1 MIKADIVNKVA
12 EVSEISRVKAAQAVD
27 TVIEGL
33 RNALA
38 RGQRI
43 ELRGFGVFQVK
54 QRKEG
59 HRAQPEDGRGGE
71 DPARK
76 HDPLQAGQ
84 GAPQPAVTP

>member
-38 RGQRI
+38 R
-43 ELRGFGVFQVK
+43 
-54 QRKEG
+54 
-59 HRAQPEDGRGGE
+59 AQ
-71 DPARK
+71 A
-76 HDPLQAGQ
+76 
-84 GAPQPAVTP
+84 